1 LRWLLIRKQKGL
13 RNPFVIEGV
22 IHVMLMFR
30 FLCEATGTLF
40 KREITFRFPVAS
52 HRKSECKDLF
62 FYHIR
67 SLDSAVNRRQYARYP
82 FKSFF

>member
-30 FLCEATGTLF
+30 FLCEATNS
-40 KREITFRFPVAS
+40 ISFRFLCEATGLLELFPELPINKGFLAHV
-52 HRKSECKDLF
+52 SEK
-62 FYHIR
+62 
-67 SLDSAVNRRQYARYP
+67 
-82 FKSFF
+82 